1 MMPVVSLQLDQPGSN
16 RRTCPVPAFC
26 KSILAAVVLSL
37 ASVGAMAASCDKAC
51 LEKIGD
57 QYRAAYVKHDRS
69 LAPFARKVRFTE
81 NNVEMTF
88 PDGSWD
94 TVTKEVAQALTLS
107 DPKTGGVG
115 IYTAIMQNDTPGFL
129 AVRLKVSGGKIT
141 EVEHMLSTKRNLSG
155 PPTPIG
161 DAETFKHEPGVAD
174 IVPVEQRSPRATVV
188 ALGWG
193 YFDTL
198 QKNDGEIR
206 NTKFSSDA
214 VRQEN
219 GLKFEHI
226 EQGFKSGRYRFNER
240 VRDRD
245 PMLVDEERGIVMYRG
260 FIDHKGVLDEYT
272 LTDGTKTRSV
282 FREPH
287 TWAFLEMFK
296 VRNGEIVN
304 VEATFIGAPYYQR
317 SPWTRKPDKGA
328 PGPIRAD

>member
-1 MMPVVSLQLDQPGSN
+1 VI
-16 RRTCPVPAFC
+16 
-26 KSILAAVVLSL
+26 ILALAANGSL
-37 ASVGAMAASCDKAC
+37 AFASSCDKAC
-51 LEKIGD
+51 LEKIAGD
-57 QYRAAYVKHDRS
+57 YRAAYLKHDRT

-81 NNVEMTF
+81 NNVEMKF

-94 TVTKEVAQALTLS
+94 TVTKEVGPPLTLS

-115 IYTAIMQNDTPGFL
+115 IYTSILQNDTPGFL
-129 AVRLKVSGGKIT
+129 AVRLKVKDGRIT
-141 EVEHMLSTKRNLSG
+141 EVEHMLSTRRNLSG

-161 DAETFKHEPGVAD
+161 DISTFRHEPGVPDA
-174 IVPVEQRSPRATVV
+174 VPAAERSPRATVI
-188 ALGWG
+188 ALAMG

-206 NTKFSSDA
+206 NTRFAPDA

-219 GLKFEHI
+219 GLKFENI

-245 PMLVDEERGIVMYRG
+245 AFLVDEERGIVMCRG

-296 VRNGEIVN
+296 VRNGMIVN

-317 SPWTRKPDKGA
+317 SPWTRKPDK
-328 PGPIRAD
+328 